1 MARPPARELTE
12 RELEVMHVF
21 WEKGVQTAAEVR
33 ETLAGQGRDLAYTT
47 VATLVKI
54 LVDKGFLVQINELR
68 PYQYQSVRPFDD
80 VSKSMIGDMV
90 NRLFGGSREQLLM
103 RMFDGAKLT
112 RKERQALES
121 LLREDRS

>member
-21 WEKGVQTAAEVR
+21 WDKGTQTAAEVR
-33 ETLAGQGRDLAYTT
+33 ETLAVQGRDLAYTT

-54 LVDKGFLVQINELR
+54 LVDKGFLLQVNEVR
-68 PYQYQSVRPFDD
+68 PYQFQSARPFDD

-112 RKERQALES
+112 RKERQALEG